1 MKTIALNAIKRTE
14 VGSVNANQIR
24 KSGNIPC
31 NLYGVN
37 GNTNFHVNEIIFNK
51 IINSPEVYFID
62 LDIEGKKHKAIIK
75 EVQFHP
81 VTDKTL
87 HIDFLE
93 VAEDKPIN
101 VVLPIK
107 ITGVSKG
114 ILAGGKLRIVTR
126 RLKVRALAKDLPEFI
141 AIDITKLKIGQ
152 AIKVGELSITGLTFL
167 DASNAVIAAIK
178 MSRVATI
185 VDEEEETEEGATEA
199 TAEGATAE
207 AEATSA
213 E

>member
-1 MKTIALNAIKRTE
+1 MKTIALSAIKRTE
-14 VGSVNANQIR
+14 VGSVDANQIR
-24 KSGNIPC
+24 KNGNIPC

-37 GNTNFHVNEIIFNK
+37 GNTNFHVNAIIFNK

-62 LDIEGKKHKAIIK
+62 IDIEGKKHKAIIK

-87 HIDFLE
+87 HVDFLE
-93 VAEDKPIN
+93 IVEDKPLN

-107 ITGVSKG
+107 TTGTSKG

-141 AIDITKLKIGQ
+141 TIDITNLKIGQ
-152 AIKVGELSITGLTFL
+152 ATKVGDLSVSGLTFL
-167 DASNAVIAAIK
+167 DAANAVVVAVK
-178 MSRVATI
+178 MSRVAT
-185 VDEEEETEEGATEA
+185 VVDDEEEEASTETTAEVEA
-199 TAEGATAE
+199 TPAE
-207 AEATSA
+207 
-213 E
+213 